1 MNFSSQFA
9 IMVMKVVSKV
19 DSELVWELIIDNDTL
34 IFFNYR
40 SDRVREIVQILYV
53 DPSPLE
59 GKVTLPSNITLFTMS
74 K

>member
-59 GKVTLPSNITLFTMS
+59 GKVALPADISLFTMS

>member
-59 GKVTLPSNITLFTMS
+59 GKVTLPADISLFTMS

>member
-1 MNFSSQFA
+1 MNFSSRFA
-9 IMVMKVVSKV
+9 IMVMMVVSKV
-19 DSELVWELIIDNDTL
+19 IYELVWELIIDNDTL